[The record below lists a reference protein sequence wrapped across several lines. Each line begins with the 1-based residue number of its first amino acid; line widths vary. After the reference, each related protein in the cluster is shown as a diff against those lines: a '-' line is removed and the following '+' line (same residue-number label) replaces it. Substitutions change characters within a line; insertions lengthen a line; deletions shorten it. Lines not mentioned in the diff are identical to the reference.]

1 MEQLH
6 GEIRRLQQQIGDLDR
21 AHAASVAQA
30 RLAAQQVLNLLG
42 GPVNGGMPGP
52 AGAPTSM
59 PGPAGMAMGSW
70 VPVNSRR
77 PGARPRHP
85 RPPGIPALRHHRRRP
100 WGTAA
105 RRSRAPPQGSMPG
118 SAPPPQQPAGSP
130 PPGAPS
136 ANMPPPAGW
145 LPRQQ
150 PPRRDRRRT
159 RRHRDPVSRRRT
171 AEVGSRPQVVGG
183 PPQSGRLRAADRS
196 VCSGPL
202 QRVSQ
207 RRVGQPASPAGS
219 PATSDTASNS
229 SPIVLA
235 CWLIA
240 AATSASS
247 VA

>member
-1 MEQLH
+1 MSYGGSVPHRRPITPSEVRAVVFTTTRMRLGYDVEEVDSFLDQIEWSMEQLH

-59 PGPAGMAMGSW
+59 PGPAGYGHGQLGPGQQPQA
-70 VPVNSRR
+70 RR
-77 PGARPRHP
+77 AAEAPPAAWNPGAASPP
-85 RPPGIPALRHHRRRP
+85 SPPMGAPPPGAPVP
-100 WGTAA
+100 
-105 RRSRAPPQGSMPG
+105 PPQGSMPG

-150 PPRRDRRRT
+150 PP
-159 RRHRDPVSRRRT
+159 P
-171 AEVGSRPQVVGG
+171 PG
-183 PPQSGRLRAADRS
+183 PP
-196 VCSGPL
+196 PH
-202 QRVSQ
+202 SQ
-207 RRVGQPASPAGS
+207 APRPGFPPPHR
-219 PATSDTASNS
+219 
-229 SPIVLA
+229 
-235 CWLIA
+235 
-240 AATSASS
+240 
-247 VA
+247 